1 MTSVIKSSKLSLKFC
16 NTGKK
21 EALGAFLVEYRKL
34 VGYFVDELWILPKVP
49 AFIPKEITEK
59 ADTWLS
65 ARMRQ
70 CASKQASGIVRGC
83 QKKQRQRLYVIDK
96 LKGEGKFKRAR
107 RLQRIYD
114 EVSVSK
120 PTLDE
125 VEPQLDARFVKV
137 DWTRSEEF
145 DGWLTV
151 SNIGEGMKLVLP
163 LKKTRHFN
171 KLMEAGVLRSGV
183 RLSSTTACFC
193 FDLTVP
199 DVPDG
204 GDTIGVDV
212 GLIDVVS
219 CSTGQVVGKDSHGH
233 SYQSICQK
241 LSRKRKGSSG
251 FLRATRHRTNFIHW
265 AVNQVDLSGVSIMQ
279 RENIKHLRKFKR
291 NNRVMQAWNY
301 KELFDILDGKAAY
314 AGVQIRLLNPSYT
327 SQRCSECGWTWKGNR
342 KGKAFRCAKC
352 GFAHDADLNASL
364 NLSFNLVELPPKIH
378 LKHPSRA
385 GFYWVVSGQEP
396 IVPAVR

>member
-1 MTSVIKSSKLSLKFC
+1 MTSLIKSSKLSLKFG
-16 NTGKK
+16 NTGKRA
-21 EALGAFLVEYRKL
+21 ELVAFLSEYERL
-34 VGYFVDELWILPKVP
+34 IQYFVNELWILPKVP
-49 AFIPKEITEK
+49 AFIPKEITEG
-59 ADTWLS
+59 ADSWLS

-70 CASKQASGIVRGC
+70 CAAKQASGIVRGC

-96 LKGEGKFKRAR
+96 LKSEGKFKKAR
-107 RLQRIYD
+107 RLQKIYD
-114 EVSVSK
+114 EVTISK
-120 PTLDE
+120 PSLGTL
-125 VEPQLDARFVKV
+125 EPQLDARFVKI
-137 DWTRSEEF
+137 DWTPSEEF
-145 DGWLTV
+145 DGWLTI
-151 SNIGEGMKLVLP
+151 SSIGKGMKLVLP

-171 KLMEAGVLRSGV
+171 KLAEKGTVRSGV
-183 RLSSTTACFC
+183 RLSSTSACFC
-193 FDLTVP
+193 FDLPVP
-199 DVPDG
+199 ESVEG

-241 LSRKRKGSSG
+241 LSRKRKGSNG
-251 FLRATRHRTNFIHW
+251 FLRATRHRTNFLHW

-342 KGKAFRCAKC
+342 KGKMFRCAKC
-352 GFAHDADLNASL
+352 GFTHDADLNASL
-364 NLSFNLVELPPKIH
+364 NLSLNLVELPPKIH

-385 GFYWVVSGQEP
+385 GFYWAVSGQEP

>member
-1 MTSVIKSSKLSLKFC
+1 MTSLIKSSKLSLKFG
-16 NTGKK
+16 NTGKRA
-21 EALGAFLVEYRKL
+21 ELVAFLSEYERL
-34 VGYFVDELWILPKVP
+34 TQYFVDELWMLPKVP
-49 AFIPKEITEK
+49 TFIPKEITEG

-70 CASKQASGIVRGC
+70 CAAKQASGIVRGC
-83 QKKQRQRLYVIDK
+83 QKKQRQRLYMIDK
-96 LKGEGKFKRAR
+96 LKSEGKFKKAR
-107 RLQRIYD
+107 RLQKIHD
-114 EVSVSK
+114 EVTISK
-120 PTLDE
+120 PSLGTL
-125 VEPQLDARFVKV
+125 EPQLDARFVKI
-137 DWTRSEEF
+137 DWTPSEEF
-145 DGWLTV
+145 DGWLTI
-151 SNIGEGMKLVLP
+151 SSIGKGMKLVLP

-171 KLMEAGVLRSGV
+171 KLAEKGTVRAGV
-183 RLSSTTACFC
+183 RLSSTSACFC
-193 FDLTVP
+193 FDLPVP
-199 DVPDG
+199 ESVEG

-241 LSRKRKGSSG
+241 LSRKRKGSNG
-251 FLRATRHRTNFIHW
+251 FLRATRHRTNFLHW
-265 AVNQVDLSGVSIMQ
+265 AVNQIDLSRVSVLQ

-342 KGKAFRCAKC
+342 KGKMFRCAKC
-352 GFAHDADLNASL
+352 GFTHDADLNASL
-364 NLSFNLVELPPKIH
+364 NLSLNLVGLSPKIH

-385 GFYWVVSGQEP
+385 GFYWKVSGQEP

>member
-1 MTSVIKSSKLSLKFC
+1 MTSLIKSSKLSLKFG
-16 NTGKK
+16 NTGKRA
-21 EALGAFLVEYRKL
+21 ELAAFLSEYERL
-34 VGYFVDELWILPKVP
+34 TQYFVDELWILPRVP
-49 AFIPKEITEK
+49 AFIPKEITEG

-96 LKGEGKFKRAR
+96 LKSEGKFKKAR
-107 RLQRIYD
+107 RLQKIHD
-114 EVSVSK
+114 EVTISK
-120 PTLDE
+120 PSLGTL
-125 VEPQLDARFVKV
+125 EPQLDARFVKI
-137 DWTRSEEF
+137 DWTPSEEF
-145 DGWLTV
+145 DGWLTI
-151 SNIGEGMKLVLP
+151 SSIGKGMKLVLP
-163 LKKTRHFN
+163 LKKTSHFN
-171 KLMEAGVLRSGV
+171 KLAEKGAVRTGV
-183 RLSSTTACFC
+183 RLSSTSACFC
-193 FDLTVP
+193 FDLPVP
-199 DVPDG
+199 ESVEG
-204 GDTIGVDV
+204 GDTVGVDV

-241 LSRKRKGSSG
+241 LSRKRKGSKG
-251 FLRATRHRTNFIHW
+251 FLRTTRHRTNFLHW

-342 KGKAFRCAKC
+342 KGKMFRCAKC

-364 NLSFNLVELPPKIH
+364 NLSLNLVELPPKIH
-378 LKHPSRA
+378 LKHPSRT
-385 GFYWVVSGQEP
+385 GFYWKVSGQEP